1 MTVVS
6 SEETNLHCVDAGSV
20 TGTLT
25 GTSACT
31 GEVVGG

>member
-6 SEETNLHCVDAGSV
+6 SGETNLHCVDA
-20 TGTLT
+20 GTLT

-31 GEVVGG
+31 GAVVGG